1 MRKTIEENKASKSA
15 TAAEIYFLARQKKL
29 PQCGSCL
36 FMHNR
41 MSLVGHCCT
50 MIWFYIKGF
59 THRLFVQIVSIYFVY
74 LVRTGK
80 TRRLHCN
87 VAPES
92 EVKRKE
98 GL

>member
-1 MRKTIEENKASKSA
+1 MSNSSRDVF
-15 TAAEIYFLARQKKL
+15 FLARQKNL

-50 MIWFYIKGF
+50 MMKWFYIKGF
-59 THRLFVQIVSIYFVY
+59 THTLVVQIVSIYFVY

-80 TRRLHCN
+80 TRKLHCN

-92 EVKRKE
+92 EVKHKE
-98 GL
+98 EGQ